1 VDREPAHRDRP
12 LHGLRLLAF
21 ESRRAGEMAEL
32 IRRHGGEP
40 LSAPALREVPLHD
53 NRDAL
58 AYLADLEGGS
68 IDVVVLMT
76 GVGLRTLVHS
86 VAATWPAARVAAA
99 LRRAHLVARGPKPA
113 AALRELGVQ
122 PNVTVPEP
130 NTWREVLAALD
141 AELPVGGRCVAVQ
154 EYGVTNEA
162 FVVGLEVRGAR
173 VRRVP
178 IYRWALPDDLG
189 PLRTAIGEICARR
202 VDVALFTSATQVYHV
217 FHLAALEPVGGTERL
232 RAGLARL
239 LVASIGPVCSEA
251 LREHGV
257 EPDLEPDHS
266 KMGQLVAA
274 VARRGPALL
283 RGKQKT

>member
-1 VDREPAHRDRP
+1 VDREPVHRDRP
-12 LHGLRLLAF
+12 LHGLRLVAF

-58 AYLADLEGGS
+58 AYLAGLEGGS

-99 LRRAHLVARGPKPA
+99 LRRARLVARGPKPA

-122 PNVTVPEP
+122 PDITVREP
-130 NTWREVLAALD
+130 NTWREVLSVLD
-141 AELPVGGRCVAVQ
+141 AQLPVDGCCVAVQ

-162 FVVGLEVRGAR
+162 FVAGLEARGAR

-189 PLRTAIGEICARR
+189 PLRTAIGAVCDGR
-202 VDVALFTSATQVYHV
+202 VDMALFTSATQVYHV
-217 FHLAALEPVGGTERL
+217 FHLAALEPAGGPERL
-232 RAGLARL
+232 RAGLSRI

-257 EPDLEPDHS
+257 EPDVEPDHA
-266 KMGQLVAA
+266 KMGQLVAV
-274 VARRGPALL
+274 VARCGPALL
-283 RGKQKT
+283 RVKRKT